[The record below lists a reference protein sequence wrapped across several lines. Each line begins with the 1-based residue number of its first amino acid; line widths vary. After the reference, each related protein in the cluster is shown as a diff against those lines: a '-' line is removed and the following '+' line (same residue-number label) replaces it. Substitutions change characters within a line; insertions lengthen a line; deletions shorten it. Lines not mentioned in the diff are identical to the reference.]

1 MTHPPDIARTT
12 GRRAVTILSLACFAL
27 VLLAGRLVQLQIV
40 LAPTL
45 LDDVR
50 RQQVGESPLR
60 ASRGRI
66 LDARGRVL
74 AVSRQMPDVFVDPK
88 LVKDVGAVAAELAAR
103 LNLDPLEIKARIER
117 RRDRRY
123 VVIAREVD
131 EVEAEAIRALRNRAV
146 GLTDRAVRSYPLESS
161 MGQVLGFVGRDG
173 SGLEGIELG
182 FDAHLSVRDGKRST
196 IRDARRRAL
205 WRTIGG
211 SAPPRDG
218 GHVVLTIDAEI
229 QRIAESAIA
238 DVVEEFHA
246 ESAVAVVMEP
256 KTGAIRAMACVPLFD
271 PSLAGTTPPD
281 IRRNRTVTDPVEPGS
296 TFKPFI
302 LSGALAGG
310 HVDTRE
316 TFDCSM
322 GMRRFGRRVL
332 RDSRPHGDLTPAE
345 IVIKSSNIGM
355 GLIGER
361 MGAEALHRTLKAFG
375 FGTTTGIEFP
385 GESAGLVYPLRKWS
399 KLSVTSIPMGYEV
412 LVTPL
417 QLATALCTI
426 VNDGV
431 MIRPRLIQGLLAA
444 DGSPLSAPSL
454 PEVVGRVL
462 PEAVSRYMR
471 DKVLLPTVEEGTGWR
486 ARVVGYQVLGKTG
499 TAKLVDPETHLYE
512 PGLYLGSFIAAAPAS
527 DPRLV
532 VLVMVRRP
540 DPSQAYYGGRVAAP
554 AVRVILTEALA
565 YLAVTPDKEGFA
577 SAR

>member
-1 MTHPPDIARTT
+1 MT
-12 GRRAVTILSLACFAL
+12 VLLLACLAI
-27 VLLAGRLVQLQIV
+27 VLLAGRLLQLQIV

-45 LDDVR
+45 LDDVH

-103 LNLDPLEIKARIER
+103 LNLDPLEIEGQIER

-123 VVIAREVD
+123 VVVARQVG
-131 EVEAEAIRALRNRAV
+131 EVEAEAVLAMGDRAV
-146 GLTDRAVRSYPLESS
+146 GLTDRAVRSYPLGSS

-173 SGLEGIELG
+173 MGLEGIELR

-211 SAPPRDG
+211 SVPPKDG

-229 QRIAESAIA
+229 QRIAESAITEA
-238 DVVEEFHA
+238 VETFGA

-271 PSLAGTTPPD
+271 PSLAGKTPPD
-281 IRRNRTVTDPVEPGS
+281 IRRNRIVTDPVEPGS

-310 HVDTRE
+310 HVDPRE
-316 TFDCSM
+316 TFYCSM

-332 RDSRPHGDLTPAE
+332 RDSSPHGDMTPAE

-361 MGAEALHRTLKAFG
+361 MGAEALHHTLKAFR
-375 FGTTTGIEFP
+375 FGSATGIEFP
-385 GESAGLVYPLRKWS
+385 GESAGRVYPLGKWDS
-399 KLSVTSIPMGYEV
+399 YSITSIPMGYEV

-431 MIRPRLIQGLLAA
+431 MIRPRLIQRLLAA
-444 DGSPLSAPSL
+444 DGSPLGAPLS

-462 PEAVSRYMR
+462 PEAVARYVK

-499 TAKLVDPETHLYE
+499 TAKLIDPETHGYE

-540 DPSQAYYGGRVAAP
+540 DSSKAYYGGTVAAP
-554 AVRVILTEALA
+554 AVRMILTETLA
-565 YLAVTPDKEGFA
+565 YLAVRPDKEGFA
-577 SAR
+577 STR